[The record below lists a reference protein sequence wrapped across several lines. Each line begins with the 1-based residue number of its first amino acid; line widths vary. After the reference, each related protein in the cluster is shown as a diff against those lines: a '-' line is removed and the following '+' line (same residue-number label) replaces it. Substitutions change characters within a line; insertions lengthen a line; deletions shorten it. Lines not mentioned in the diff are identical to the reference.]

1 MRVIVDMY
9 LKYLNWMLKIICK
22 NVYLKKKK
30 AKKNILANSM
40 CFVYYVYNKH
50 LLKCYNQVI
59 YR

>member
-1 MRVIVDMY
+1 
-9 LKYLNWMLKIICK
+9 MLEIICK